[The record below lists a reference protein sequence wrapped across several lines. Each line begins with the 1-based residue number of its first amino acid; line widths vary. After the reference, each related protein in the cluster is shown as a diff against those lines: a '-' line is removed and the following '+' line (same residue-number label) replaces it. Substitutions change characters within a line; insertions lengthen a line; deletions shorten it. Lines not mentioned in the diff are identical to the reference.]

1 MNREELFIK
10 CVAPA
15 ISSNQQLASNIR
27 SNQHANRGPRGRL
40 AGAGAEP
47 GAGASLAAGPRAEC
61 MHAPAGRPLVQ
72 RRRPRPPAPYGT
84 HAPGLAII
92 FLYGL
97 QGPCSAPG
105 RARKLLVSQ
114 WWSIGDDPAYSTI
127 ARGHSSNKT
136 PGFFWKR
143 KHSFLPFRA
152 DDESKM
158 LVLQFSVKV

>member
-47 GAGASLAAGPRAEC
+47 PEPGASLAAGPRAEC
-61 MHAPAGRPLVQ
+61 MHAPAGHPLVQ

-105 RARKLLVSQ
+105 RTRKLLVS
-114 WWSIGDDPAYSTI
+114 GEVLD
-127 ARGHSSNKT
+127 
-136 PGFFWKR
+136 
-143 KHSFLPFRA
+143 RA
-152 DDESKM
+152 PKLCVCFPKITLFPLYCELSQKC
-158 LVLQFSVKV
+158 